1 MRTPSWLLLLPA
13 SCTLAP
19 PTSPYLERQLANKSQ
34 IISKETEQKQLSM
47 KLVNLDS
54 FRLNFQNER
63 ETGGG
68 SNLLFTCWKHF
79 FFFFKCWFSALPK
92 SSSEPVQQCR
102 HTTILI
108 PEPLELLS
116 SGLGYMSQYLLNKE
130 RRALRFKTPQK
141 NKSEFKTHN
150 PQLASTSAAGLV
162 GTYV

>member
-13 SCTLAP
+13 CCTLVP
-19 PTSPYLERQLANKSQ
+19 PTSPFLKRQLANKSQ
-34 IISKETEQKQLSM
+34 IISKETEQNQPSI
-47 KLVNLDS
+47 KLANLDS

-79 FFFFKCWFSALPK
+79 FVFFKCWFSALPK
-92 SSSEPVQQCR
+92 SSSEPVQ

-108 PEPLELLS
+108 PEPVELLS

-130 RRALRFKTPQK
+130 RRALSFKTPQK
-141 NKSEFKTHN
+141 NKSEFKTHS